1 MDLIYTNKAR
11 EDIGVL
17 QDYDMDLAFGA
28 DENNFECSVPAS
40 SHCCEAG
47 SLLYMEGTEYGGIVD
62 SIESNTDTKEVT
74 YRGRTW
80 HGILNSK
87 VIQPDSGEAY
97 LTVTGEANAVIA
109 SLLSRLALSDLFVAS
124 SEGSG
129 LTISNYKMNRYITGY
144 DGIAKMLGTVGGKLK
159 VSFESGKVVLSAEA
173 VRDYTQDE
181 EFDADLVPFHA
192 KRKYTGV
199 NHLICLGSGQ
209 LEERMVIHLYAD
221 TEGNISDTQTQ
232 FGLDEVCSIYEYSN
246 VESEEDLVKQGM
258 EEFKGLTA
266 SDEISIDFD
275 ADSDSYDVGD
285 IIGAVDGITGLTAT
299 AKIAKKIVTIKNGKI
314 TVSLSPDTA
323 KVGSSMEIGGGGGG
337 SVVSGGVESFNGREG
352 AVVPQSGDYTAAM
365 VGAAPGGYGL
375 GGGSTAC
382 SDCNNAT
389 ENGWYSCAGAVNV
402 PGVYAYG
409 WMLVSSRSGTGGMI
423 RQDYYSSL
431 TVPEHY
437 QRYCVGGVWSEWEC
451 ITPGLSLGVEY
462 RTTERFMGK
471 PVYIT
476 LVDTGS
482 LPDNTTK
489 NVAHGISDIE
499 YVVGCYGTTSGGDSL
514 PYVAGNSRIDITA
527 GRANVSICAN
537 YGAPASMNAYI
548 AIRYTKRV

>member
-47 SLLYMEGTEYGGIVD
+47 SMLYMEGTEYGGIVD
-62 SIESNTDTKEVT
+62 SIESNTETKEVT
-74 YRGRTW
+74 YKGRTW

-109 SLLSRLALSDLFVAS
+109 SLLSRLALTDLFGAS
-124 SEGSG
+124 SEDSG
-129 LTISNYKMNRYITGY
+129 LTISSYKMNRYITGY

-159 VSFESGKVVLSAEA
+159 VSFEGDKVVLSAA
-173 VRDYTQDE
+173 AAHDYTQDE

-246 VESEEDLVKQGM
+246 VESEEDLIKQGM
-258 EEFKGLTA
+258 EEFRGLTA

-323 KVGSSMEIGGGGGG
+323 KAGSSMEVGGGGGG
-337 SVVSGGVESFNGREG
+337 AVSGSVESFNGRTG
-352 AVVPQSGDYTAAM
+352 AVVPASGDYTAAM
-365 VGAAPGGYGL
+365 VGAAPAWVLLWANPNSASDFVAQTLTLDLSGYDYIMY
-375 GGGSTAC
+375 C
-382 SDCNNAT
+382 SAYIGDCSQSVIVPVPKDETSNSGFVCFYTNA
-389 ENGWYSCAGAVNV
+389 
-402 PGVYAYG
+402 
-409 WMLVSSRSGTGGMI
+409 
-423 RQDYYSSL
+423 Q
-431 TVPEHY
+431 Y
-437 QRYCVGGVWSEWEC
+437 QRGFKVYKNKIEVQAGTYAAIGQPALIFGIKGVA
-451 ITPGLSLGVEY
+451 T
-462 RTTERFMGK
+462 R
-471 PVYIT
+471 
-476 LVDTGS
+476 
-482 LPDNTTK
+482 
-489 NVAHGISDIE
+489 NVQ
-499 YVVGCYGTTSGGDSL
+499 
-514 PYVAGNSRIDITA
+514 ID
-527 GRANVSICAN
+527 
-537 YGAPASMNAYI
+537 
-548 AIRYTKRV
+548 